1 MKLDIADFAA
11 FCRSKGSRA
20 YDYHS
25 NCGCAV
31 ATYLVEAKGMK
42 AGYGVNS
49 FTVGGDYVAVRGAD
63 RITVEHRLDDGVRD
77 ALHVGNFRDL
87 ADRLE
92 ALLPAAPASQWVSID
107 AYLPT
112 AAEQPA

>member
-1 MKLDIADFAA
+1 MKLDLADFAA
-11 FCRSKGSRA
+11 FCRSKGSRT

-31 ATYLVEAKGMK
+31 ATYLVEAKGMV
-42 AGYGVNS
+42 AGYGANTFS
-49 FTVGGDYVAVRGAD
+49 VGGGHVSVRGAD
-63 RITVEHRLDDGVRD
+63 HRTVEHRFDDGVSA
-77 ALHVGNFRDL
+77 ALHVGNYRDL

-92 ALLPAAPASQWVSID
+92 ALLPAAPASQWASIK

-112 AAEQPA
+112 AVEQPA